1 MKPLP
6 LDFLLKKTQKA
17 LVLVDVQNEFCH
29 QDGVFGQKGCDLSTI
44 DGMMVGLT
52 RLVESAREKK
62 IPIVFIQ
69 NIEDEN
75 TDSFAWRMRPDAK
88 EDSANEGVCRR
99 GTWGAELYGFSPQ
112 AGDILITKNRFSGF
126 LNTPLDAILKNRGI
140 ETLIFTG
147 VATNICVESTL
158 RDAMVRDYHVILA
171 PDSCAT
177 WYPDLHAATCKTV
190 RLWYG
195 KVADSDEIT
204 SLWDGNAPEKVNEI
218 PDECF
223 DV

>member
-6 LDFLLKKTQKA
+6 LDFLLTKTRKA

-29 QDGVFGQKGCDLSTI
+29 PDGVFGKKGCDLSTI
-44 DGMMVGLT
+44 DRMMVALN
-52 RLVESAREKK
+52 RLVGSAREKN
-62 IPIVFIQ
+62 IPVVFIQ
-69 NIEDEN
+69 NIEDDD

-99 GTWGAELYGFSPQ
+99 GTWGTELFGFTPEENE
-112 AGDILITKNRFSGF
+112 ILVQKNRFSGF

-171 PDSCAT
+171 PDACAT
-177 WYPDLHAATCKTV
+177 WYPDLHEATCKTV

-195 KVADSDEIT
+195 KVADSIEIE
-204 SLWDGNAPEKVNEI
+204 SVWSGNQPLPQKEI
-218 PDECF
+218 PNDCF
-223 DV
+223 

>member
-6 LDFLLKKTQKA
+6 LDYLLTKTQKA

-29 QDGVFGQKGCDLSTI
+29 PDGVFGRKGVDMSTI
-44 DGMMVGLT
+44 TSMMVALE
-52 RLVESAREKK
+52 RLVGSAREKQ
-62 IPIVFIQ
+62 IPVVFVY
-69 NIEDEN
+69 NVEDDN

-99 GTWGAELYGFSPQ
+99 GTWGAELYGFAPQ
-112 AGDILITKNRFSGF
+112 EGDIMIEKCRFSGF
-126 LNTPLDAILKNRGI
+126 LNTPLDAILKNCRI

-171 PDSCAT
+171 PDACAT
-177 WYPDLHAATCKTV
+177 WYPDLQAATCKTV

-195 KVADSDEIT
+195 KVADSEEIT
-204 SLWDGNAPEKVNEI
+204 GLWAGNQIIPKKEAPA
-218 PDECF
+218 ECL
-223 DV
+223 